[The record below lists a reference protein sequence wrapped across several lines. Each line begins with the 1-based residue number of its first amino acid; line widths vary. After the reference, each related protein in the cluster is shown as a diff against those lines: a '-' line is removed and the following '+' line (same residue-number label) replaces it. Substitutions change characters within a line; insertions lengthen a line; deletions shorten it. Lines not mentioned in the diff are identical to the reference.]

1 MFSLCSLFRLFFKLQ
16 KLTLKR
22 ERESQQ
28 KMGVAVPLS
37 VFHSMFAPV
46 FGAIA
51 HQFSDLR
58 DPAGKDRLYGYRESN
73 SISTLFVFGFSFS
86 FFFHSKLIKSF
97 FKIFTSFPFRCQH
110 FFPPPPAHLKFFS
123 II

>member
-1 MFSLCSLFRLFFKLQ
+1 MRIKRENERERAIEYSKEEM
-16 KLTLKR
+16 KKER
-22 ERESQQ
+22 ERERKSQQ
-28 KMGVAVPLS
+28 KMGVAIPLS

-73 SISTLFVFGFSFS
+73 TLGCLVFFW
-86 FFFHSKLIKSF
+86 
-97 FKIFTSFPFRCQH
+97 FTNH
-110 FFPPPPAHLKFFS
+110 NAN
-123 II
+123 

>member
-1 MFSLCSLFRLFFKLQ
+1 
-16 KLTLKR
+16 
-22 ERESQQ
+22 
-28 KMGVAVPLS
+28 MGVAVPLS

-86 FFFHSKLIKSF
+86 SLKVKSF
-97 FKIFTSFPFRCQH
+97 FFNIYIFPF
-110 FFPPPPAHLKFFS
+110 
-123 II
+123 

>member
-1 MFSLCSLFRLFFKLQ
+1 M
-16 KLTLKR
+16 R
-22 ERESQQ
+22 EREYKIREKTKEIDEKKRKSQQ
-28 KMGVAVPLS
+28 KMGVAIPLS

-73 SISTLFVFGFSFS
+73 TLS
-86 FFFHSKLIKSF
+86 FFFF
-97 FKIFTSFPFRCQH
+97 FFTKHNAKKFYCFLSGWRCFIFERE
-110 FFPPPPAHLKFFS
+110 
-123 II
+123 